1 MDYRAL
7 NAVIICNCFPIP
19 TIDELLDELGSATV
33 FTKIDLYSGYHQ
45 IKVILEDTHKTTFR
59 TIDDHY
65 EFIVIPFGLF
75 NAPSTFQA
83 AMNDLLRPHLRRF
96 VLVIFYVILIYS
108 PTLADHFQHL
118 HVFLDL
124 LETKHF
130 YAKLS
135 ECSFATTQVS
145 YLGHLISSDEVAP
158 DPNKV
163 KAINDW
169 PTPRSHT
176 ELRGFFG
183 RTGFY
188 WKFVRYYATL
198 AAPLMDLLH
207 DHKFTWPSPAQQAFT
222 QLKLHMS
229 ELPTL
234 HLPNFTELFTLKTD
248 ASAVA
253 IGVVLNQNDHPLAFF
268 SIKMCPQLHVA
279 LVYVREM
286 YAITKSIKKWRQY
299 LLGNH
304 FKIFTDQKSLN
315 TLISQTIQTPEKQ
328 KWTTKLQ
335 GYDFEILYKPG
346 KQNIVADALSHQ
358 ETPNLSL
365 LLAMSSPVPNLLQE
379 LQHFYST
386 SEGKAL
392 IQSCTKDHQLPSL
405 FSTWQGILFF
415 RNHIFLPAT
424 QDFRQRFLYELH
436 ASPMAG
442 HSGLKPTLSRVAASF
457 YWPGWT
463 RDVKTFIQQYSICQS
478 NKYLP
483 HKPQGLIQPLP
494 TPAQVWEDLS
504 MDFITHL
511 PASVGH
517 TVIWV
522 ICERLT

>member
-1 MDYRAL
+1 VDYRAL

-188 WKFVRYYATL
+188 
-198 AAPLMDLLH
+198 
-207 DHKFTWPSPAQQAFT
+207 
-222 QLKLHMS
+222 
-229 ELPTL
+229 
-234 HLPNFTELFTLKTD
+234 
-248 ASAVA
+248 
-253 IGVVLNQNDHPLAFF
+253 
-268 SIKMCPQLHVA
+268 
-279 LVYVREM
+279 
-286 YAITKSIKKWRQY
+286 
-299 LLGNH
+299 
-304 FKIFTDQKSLN
+304 
-315 TLISQTIQTPEKQ
+315 
-328 KWTTKLQ
+328 
-335 GYDFEILYKPG
+335 
-346 KQNIVADALSHQ
+346 
-358 ETPNLSL
+358 
-365 LLAMSSPVPNLLQE
+365 
-379 LQHFYST
+379 
-386 SEGKAL
+386 
-392 IQSCTKDHQLPSL
+392 
-405 FSTWQGILFF
+405 
-415 RNHIFLPAT
+415 
-424 QDFRQRFLYELH
+424 
-436 ASPMAG
+436 
-442 HSGLKPTLSRVAASF
+442 
-457 YWPGWT
+457 
-463 RDVKTFIQQYSICQS
+463 
-478 NKYLP
+478 
-483 HKPQGLIQPLP
+483 
-494 TPAQVWEDLS
+494 
-504 MDFITHL
+504 
-511 PASVGH
+511 
-517 TVIWV
+517 
-522 ICERLT
+522 